1 MASFIKKD
9 LTLSTSVRGLVIGF
23 ALIVAV
29 MVILA
34 VVAVWRFDQVKLKF
48 ETVVD
53 VYNVR
58 VELAQHMRVIA
69 RERSP
74 ILYAIIITEDPFE
87 ADDLI
92 MELQRQG
99 AAFLQTREKLIA
111 TGLNPNELE
120 KLEQHREFAREI
132 VAKQRQIIDW
142 VRAGRHEEA
151 SRFMVNEVSPAQIES
166 LQQLDA
172 FIALEKEKSQL
183 SVNQARESFKV
194 TLRDIGITAIFGTL
208 FSLVVG
214 MIISLRFSHFV
225 NALETA
231 NTVLEEKVDERTHEL
246 QDANERLQQL
256 ASFDS
261 LTGLPN
267 RSLFLEHLELS
278 MKRAVRHKHC
288 IGMLF
293 IDLDHFKNVNDDHGH
308 DYGDELLRQVAER
321 LLTCA
326 REEDVVARLG
336 GDEFTVILNNLVNTE
351 SAGEVSQRIIDTI
364 SKPFSI
370 LDAECHI
377 GCSIGIALYPMHADS
392 LDELIKCADEAM
404 YDVKGSG
411 KNSYHICEE
420 PRSGCSDRSPP
431 ES

>member
-1 MASFIKKD
+1 MIPFIKRD
-9 LTLSTSVRGLVIGF
+9 LTLSTSVRGLIIGF

-29 MVILA
+29 MVVLA
-34 VVAVWRFDQVKLKF
+34 VIALWRFDQVKIKF

-53 VYNVR
+53 IYNVR
-58 VELAQHMRVIA
+58 VELAQHMRVLA

-74 ILYAIIITEDPFE
+74 TIYAIIGTEDPFA

-99 AAFLQTREKLIA
+99 SEFLQTREKLIA
-111 TGLNPNELE
+111 TGLEKDELDR
-120 KLEQHREFAREI
+120 LERHRDFARDI

-142 VRAGRHEEA
+142 VREGAREKA
-151 SRFMVNEVSPAQIES
+151 SRFMVDDVSPAQLVS

-172 FIALEKEKSQL
+172 FIDLEKEKSQA
-183 SVNQARESFKV
+183 SMEEARTSFRN
-194 TLRDIGITAIFGTL
+194 TLRDIGFTAIFGSL
-208 FSLVVG
+208 FSLIVG
-214 MIISLRFSHFV
+214 MVISLRFSHFV
-225 NALETA
+225 NALESA
-231 NTVLEEKVDERTHEL
+231 NSELEEKVDERTHAL
-246 QDANERLQQL
+246 LDANDRLQQL
-256 ASFDS
+256 ASFDC
-261 LTGLPN
+261 LTRLAN

-293 IDLDHFKNVNDDHGH
+293 IDLDHFKNVNDDYGH

-321 LLTCA
+321 LLACA

-336 GDEFTVILNNLVNTE
+336 GDEFTIILNSLVNTE
-351 SAGEVSQRIIDTI
+351 SAAEVSQRIITSI
-364 SKPFSI
+364 SQPFTV

-377 GCSIGIALYPMHADS
+377 GCSIGVALYPMHANS
-392 LDELIKCADEAM
+392 LDELIKHADEAM
-404 YDVKGSG
+404 YEVKRSG

-420 PRSGCSDRSPP
+420 TRSGCSD
-431 ES
+431 